1 MKRETV
7 RKMGGFALAAVLAAS
22 SVQPVLAE
30 EANPEVQNTEAE
42 VQTAEEENA
51 ADVQRAEKKKP
62 SVTVDSVDWNSGV
75 LKVPVDL
82 GEYSAEEVTI
92 TFSKDGITSLAK
104 YDGKNAVYNLTYDV
118 VKGDEWHTKAGTYEL
133 KVSFSGKNNE
143 TLASEKV
150 TVQISKDSV
159 RWQVKEEN
167 YEFDGSQDITF
178 SFKNGTN
185 LLEMQSIKEL
195 SIFTGMGAAGDPS
208 VSVPNMTEGFAWD
221 KESGTF
227 TINKDALGKALASGK
242 SYNGGVLPDK
252 IAINVHAVTPE
263 GQDVYNI
270 NQIPYTGEDEH
281 FQTTTAWWLDISKWK
296 AAQNETPNESEMS
309 FGDVSTDHW
318 YYDYVKY
325 VYDRGLMTGLNE
337 NDFGAVQSLAR
348 AQFAVILY
356 RMEGEPEVEY
366 KDVFPDVADGQWYT
380 DAIMWANQAGIV
392 TGYTDSGLFG
402 FADDINREQM
412 AVMMHRYA
420 EYKGFDIS
428 KKADFGAFSD
438 AANVNEFADE
448 AMQWAVGTGIISGK
462 DEGTRIDPQ
471 GDAAR
476 AECAT
481 IIQRFVT
488 AYGM

>member
-7 RKMGGFALAAVLAAS
+7 RRLGGFALAAVLATA

-30 EANPEVQNTEAE
+30 EPNPEAQNTEAA
-42 VQTAEEENA
+42 VQTAEQESA
-51 ADVQRAEKKKP
+51 ADVERAEKKKP
-62 SVTVDSVDWNSGV
+62 SVTVDSVDWNGDK

-82 GEYSAEEVTI
+82 GDYSAEEVEI
-92 TFSKDGITSLAK
+92 TCERRRGGTGWSIGLDYENGYAVGTVIDYMRLSLDK
-104 YDGKNAVYNLTYDV
+104 NSSFYDNWY
-118 VKGDEWHTKAGTYEL
+118 TKAGDYEQII
-133 KVSFSGKNNE
+133 SFVDKKQNVIAKEN
-143 TLASEKV
+143 V
-150 TVQISKDSV
+150 TVHVLEDSV
-159 RWQVKEEN
+159 EWQIQEEN
-167 YEFDGSQDITF
+167 YVFDGSQDVIF
-178 SFKNGTN
+178 KIKNGTN
-185 LLEMQSIKEL
+185 IFEIQSLEKKL
-195 SIFTGMGAAGDPS
+195 SIFTGKAATWEPS
-208 VSVPNMTEGFAWD
+208 VSVPDMTDGFTYDLEA
-221 KESGTF
+221 GTL
-227 TINKDALGKALASGK
+227 TINKEALAKTLASAT
-242 SYNGGVLPDK
+242 SRNGGVMPNK
-252 IAINVHAVTPE
+252 ISISVHAIMPN
-263 GQDVYNI
+263 GGSYRK
-270 NQIPYTGEDEH
+270 G
-281 FQTTTAWWLDISKWK
+281 AWLDISKWND
-296 AAQNETPNESEMS
+296 AQNETPSEMT
-309 FGDVSTDHW
+309 FGDVAADHW

-356 RMEGEPEVEY
+356 RMEGEPKVEY

-392 TGYTDSGLFG
+392 TGYEDSGLFG

-428 KKADFGAFSD
+428 KKADFNAFSD
-438 AANVNEFADE
+438 AASVNEFADE

>member
-7 RKMGGFALAAVLAAS
+7 RRLGGFALAAVLAAAS
-22 SVQPVLAE
+22 IQPVMAE
-30 EANPEVQNTEAE
+30 DVISEVQNTEAS
-42 VQTAEEENA
+42 VQTGEAEDVA
-51 ADVQRAEKKKP
+51 ADGQRAEEKKP
-62 SVTVDSVDWNSGV
+62 SLTADSVVCDGM

-82 GEYSAEEVTI
+82 GDFSAKEVTI
-92 TFSKDGITSLAK
+92 QVTIGSRTLGFSPLRYENGFAECGFEIFLLAF
-104 YDGKNAVYNLTYDV
+104 
-118 VKGDEWHTKAGTYEL
+118 KGDEWFTKAGEYEATITFLL
-133 KVSFSGKNNE
+133 KGHDEVLSK
-143 TLASEKV
+143 EKGIIRV
-150 TVQISKDSV
+150 LEDSKM
-159 RWQVKEEN
+159 WQVEKEIKS
-167 YEFDGSQDITF
+167 FDGSQDVIFTF
-178 SFKNGTN
+178 KSGTN
-185 LLEMQSIKEL
+185 CFELQSVQMITLQGGYDETGGIPVGMSIGEDGFTCDLKEG
-195 SIFTGMGAAGDPS
+195 II
-208 VSVPNMTEGFAWD
+208 
-221 KESGTF
+221 
-227 TINKDALGKALASGK
+227 TINKEALQKELASRIIYEG
-242 SYNGGVLPDK
+242 SVMPDK
-252 IAINVHAVTPE
+252 LTVSLWAIATSGIKGWFP
-263 GQDVYNI
+263 G
-270 NQIPYTGEDEH
+270 GESWE
-281 FQTTTAWWLDISKWK
+281 LDISKWK
-296 AAQNETPNESEMS
+296 AAQNETPNETPNESEMT

-356 RMEGEPEVEY
+356 RMEGEPKVEY

-428 KKADFGAFSD
+428 KKADFNAFSD
-438 AANVNEFADE
+438 AASVNEFADE

>member
-7 RKMGGFALAAVLAAS
+7 RKLGGFALAAVLATS

-30 EANPEVQNTEAE
+30 EANPEVQNTEVA
-42 VQTAEEENA
+42 VQTAEQENA

-82 GEYSAEEVTI
+82 GEYSAKDVTI

-143 TLASEKV
+143 PLASEKV

-195 SIFTGMGAAGDPS
+195 SIFTGMGTAGDPM
-208 VSVPNMTEGFAWD
+208 VIVPDMTEGFAWD

-428 KKADFGAFSD
+428 KKADFNAFSD
-438 AANVNEFADE
+438 AASVNEFADE
-448 AMQWAVGTGIISGK
+448 AMQWAVGTGVISGK

>member
-7 RKMGGFALAAVLAAS
+7 RKLGGFALAAVLASS

-42 VQTAEEENA
+42 VQTAEQENA

-62 SVTVDSVDWNSGV
+62 SATVDSVDWNGGA
-75 LKVPVDL
+75 LKIPVDL
-82 GEYSAEEVTI
+82 GDYAPEEVRI
-92 TFSKDGITSLAK
+92 GFSFSGDGTTYMK
-104 YDGKNAVYNLTYDV
+104 YDGENAVYNIAYSML
-118 VKGDEWHTKAGTYEL
+118 KGDEWFAKAGTYEL
-133 KVSFSGKNNE
+133 TVSFSKNYE
-143 TLASEKV
+143 TLASEKIN
-150 TVQISKDSV
+150 VQIPKDSV
-159 RWQVKEEN
+159 KWQVKAEN
-167 YEFDGSQDITF
+167 DEFDGSQDITVL
-178 SFKNGTN
+178 FKNGTN
-185 LLEMQSIKEL
+185 LFEIQSIEKL
-195 SIFTGMGAAGDPS
+195 SIFTGRGTAGDPM
-208 VSVPNMTEGFAWD
+208 VIVPDMTEGFTWD
-221 KESGTF
+221 KEAGTL
-227 TINKDALGKALASGK
+227 TINKDALGKTLASGK

-252 IAINVHAVTPE
+252 ISINTFAVMPNGET
-263 GQDVYNI
+263 DV
-270 NQIPYTGEDEH
+270 TFGV
-281 FQTTTAWWLDISKWK
+281 WVDISKWK

-356 RMEGEPEVEY
+356 RMEGEPKVEY

-428 KKADFGAFSD
+428 KKADFGTFSD
-438 AANVNEFADE
+438 AASVNEFADE

>member
-30 EANPEVQNTEAE
+30 ETNPEVQNTEAE

>member
-7 RKMGGFALAAVLAAS
+7 RKLGGFALAAVLASS

-42 VQTAEEENA
+42 VQTAEQENA

-62 SVTVDSVDWNSGV
+62 SATVDSVDWNGGA
-75 LKVPVDL
+75 LKIPVDL
-82 GEYSAEEVTI
+82 GDYAPEEVRI
-92 TFSKDGITSLAK
+92 GFSFSGDGTTYMK
-104 YDGKNAVYNLTYDV
+104 YDGENAVYNIAYSML
-118 VKGDEWHTKAGTYEL
+118 KGDEWFAKAGTYEL
-133 KVSFSGKNNE
+133 TVSFSKNYE
-143 TLASEKV
+143 TLASEKIN
-150 TVQISKDSV
+150 VQIPKDSV
-159 RWQVKEEN
+159 KWQVKAEN
-167 YEFDGSQDITF
+167 DEFDGSQDITVL
-178 SFKNGTN
+178 FKNGTN
-185 LLEMQSIKEL
+185 LFEIQSIEKL
-195 SIFTGMGAAGDPS
+195 SIFTGRGTAGDPM
-208 VSVPNMTEGFAWD
+208 VIVPDMTEGFTWD
-221 KESGTF
+221 KEAGTL
-227 TINKDALGKALASGK
+227 TINKDALGKTLASGK

-252 IAINVHAVTPE
+252 ISINTFAVMPNGET
-263 GQDVYNI
+263 DV
-270 NQIPYTGEDEH
+270 TFGV
-281 FQTTTAWWLDISKWK
+281 WVDISKWK

-428 KKADFGAFSD
+428 KKADFNAFSD
-438 AANVNEFADE
+438 AASVNEFADE
-448 AMQWAVGTGIISGK
+448 AMQWAVGTGTISGK

>member
-1 MKRETV
+1 MKCGKIFKCV
-7 RKMGGFALAAVLAAS
+7 AAVMLAGFILL
-22 SVQPVLAE
+22 PGMTIHAE
-30 EANPEVQNTEAE
+30 ENMES
-42 VQTAEEENA
+42 
-51 ADVQRAEKKKP
+51 EK
-62 SVTVDSVDWNSGV
+62 
-75 LKVPVDL
+75 
-82 GEYSAEEVTI
+82 
-92 TFSKDGITSLAK
+92 
-104 YDGKNAVYNLTYDV
+104 
-118 VKGDEWHTKAGTYEL
+118 
-133 KVSFSGKNNE
+133 E
-143 TLASEKV
+143 TLASKV
-150 TVQISKDSV
+150 
-159 RWQVKEEN
+159 E
-167 YEFDGSQDITF
+167 
-178 SFKNGTN
+178 
-185 LLEMQSIKEL
+185 
-195 SIFTGMGAAGDPS
+195 
-208 VSVPNMTEGFAWD
+208 
-221 KESGTF
+221 
-227 TINKDALGKALASGK
+227 LASGERILK
-242 SYNGGVLPDK
+242 VGDYLTYVTVTNTGDETAIGVNPVIGVTIENKEDGMGWIIGVHGYTEERVDIPAGASHVFEVNFHADEYFVNFWGAEQKNMTPLDGNPGCFGLYAD
-252 IAINVHAVTPE
+252 VHAENAKGSHNTSERYYVSL
-263 GQDVYNI
+263 GD
-270 NQIPYTGEDEH
+270 G
-281 FQTTTAWWLDISKWK
+281 
-296 AAQNETPNESEMS
+296 NELP

-428 KKADFGAFSD
+428 KKADFNAFSD
-438 AANVNEFADE
+438 AASVNEFADE

>member
-1 MKRETV
+1 MIFK
-7 RKMGGFALAAVLAAS
+7 
-22 SVQPVLAE
+22 
-30 EANPEVQNTEAE
+30 
-42 VQTAEEENA
+42 
-51 ADVQRAEKKKP
+51 
-62 SVTVDSVDWNSGV
+62 
-75 LKVPVDL
+75 
-82 GEYSAEEVTI
+82 I
-92 TFSKDGITSLAK
+92 
-104 YDGKNAVYNLTYDV
+104 
-118 VKGDEWHTKAGTYEL
+118 
-133 KVSFSGKNNE
+133 
-143 TLASEKV
+143 
-150 TVQISKDSV
+150 
-159 RWQVKEEN
+159 
-167 YEFDGSQDITF
+167 
-178 SFKNGTN
+178 KNGTN
-185 LLEMQSIKEL
+185 IFEIQSLEKKL
-195 SIFTGMGAAGDPS
+195 SIFTGKAATWEPS
-208 VSVPNMTEGFAWD
+208 VSVPDMTDGFTYDLEA
-221 KESGTF
+221 GTL
-227 TINKDALGKALASGK
+227 TINKEALAKTLASAT
-242 SYNGGVLPDK
+242 SRNGGVMPNK
-252 IAINVHAVTPE
+252 ISISVHAIMPN
-263 GQDVYNI
+263 GGSYRK
-270 NQIPYTGEDEH
+270 G
-281 FQTTTAWWLDISKWK
+281 AWLDISKWND
-296 AAQNETPNESEMS
+296 AQNETPSEMT
-309 FGDVSTDHW
+309 FGDVAADHW

-356 RMEGEPEVEY
+356 RMEGEPKVEY

>member
-7 RKMGGFALAAVLAAS
+7 RKLGGFALAAVLAAS

-252 IAINVHAVTPE
+252 IAINVRAVTPE

>member
-1 MKRETV
+1 MSKKTKAMQRGKAERGGFRTEKTKGGREKMKRETV
-7 RKMGGFALAAVLAAS
+7 RKLGGFALAAVLASS

-42 VQTAEEENA
+42 VQTAEQENV

-296 AAQNETPNESEMS
+296 AAQNETPNESEM
-309 FGDVSTDHW
+309 
-318 YYDYVKY
+318 
-325 VYDRGLMTGLNE
+325 
-337 NDFGAVQSLAR
+337 
-348 AQFAVILY
+348 
-356 RMEGEPEVEY
+356 
-366 KDVFPDVADGQWYT
+366 
-380 DAIMWANQAGIV
+380 
-392 TGYTDSGLFG
+392 
-402 FADDINREQM
+402 
-412 AVMMHRYA
+412 
-420 EYKGFDIS
+420 
-428 KKADFGAFSD
+428 
-438 AANVNEFADE
+438 
-448 AMQWAVGTGIISGK
+448 
-462 DEGTRIDPQ
+462 
-471 GDAAR
+471 
-476 AECAT
+476 
-481 IIQRFVT
+481 
-488 AYGM
+488 

>member
-7 RKMGGFALAAVLAAS
+7 RKLGGFAFAAVLAAS

-42 VQTAEEENA
+42 VQTAEQENA

-62 SVTVDSVDWNSGV
+62 SATVDSVDWNGGA
-75 LKVPVDL
+75 LKIPVDL
-82 GEYSAEEVTI
+82 GDYAPEEVRI
-92 TFSKDGITSLAK
+92 GFSFSGDGTTYMK
-104 YDGKNAVYNLTYDV
+104 YDGENAVYNIAYSML
-118 VKGDEWHTKAGTYEL
+118 KGDEWFAKAGTYEL
-133 KVSFSGKNNE
+133 TVSFSKNYE
-143 TLASEKV
+143 TLASEKIN
-150 TVQISKDSV
+150 VQIPKDSV
-159 RWQVKEEN
+159 KWQVKAEN
-167 YEFDGSQDITF
+167 DEFDGSQDITVL
-178 SFKNGTN
+178 FKNGTN
-185 LLEMQSIKEL
+185 LFEIQSIEKL
-195 SIFTGMGAAGDPS
+195 SIFTGRGTAGDPM
-208 VSVPNMTEGFAWD
+208 VIVPDMTEGFTWD
-221 KESGTF
+221 KEAGTL
-227 TINKDALGKALASGK
+227 TINKDALGKTLASGK

-252 IAINVHAVTPE
+252 ISINTFAVMPNGET
-263 GQDVYNI
+263 DV
-270 NQIPYTGEDEH
+270 TFGV
-281 FQTTTAWWLDISKWK
+281 WVDISKWK

-356 RMEGEPEVEY
+356 RMEGEPKVEY

-428 KKADFGAFSD
+428 KKADFNAFSD
-438 AANVNEFADE
+438 AASVNEFADE

>member
-7 RKMGGFALAAVLAAS
+7 RKLGGFAFAAVLAAS

-30 EANPEVQNTEAE
+30 EANPEVQNTEAA
-42 VQTAEEENA
+42 VQTAEQENA
-51 ADVQRAEKKKP
+51 ADVERAEKKKP

-195 SIFTGMGAAGDPS
+195 SIFTGMGTAGDPM
-208 VSVPNMTEGFAWD
+208 VIVPDMTEGFAWD

-281 FQTTTAWWLDISKWK
+281 FQTITAWWLDISEWK

-356 RMEGEPEVEY
+356 RMEGEPKVEY

-380 DAIMWANQAGIV
+380 DAIMWANQSGIV
-392 TGYTDSGLFG
+392 TGYEDSGLFG

-462 DEGTRIDPQ
+462 DEETRIDPQ

>member
-281 FQTTTAWWLDISKWK
+281 FQTTTAWWVDISKWK

-356 RMEGEPEVEY
+356 RMEGEPKVEY

-428 KKADFGAFSD
+428 KKADFGTFSD